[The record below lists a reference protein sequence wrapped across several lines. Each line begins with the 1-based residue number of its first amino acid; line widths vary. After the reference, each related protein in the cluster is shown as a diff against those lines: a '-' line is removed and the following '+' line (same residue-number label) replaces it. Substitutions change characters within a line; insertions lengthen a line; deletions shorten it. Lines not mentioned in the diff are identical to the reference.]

1 MDEPPQ
7 MHDGEVVEIYTL
19 ADAAGMIRNHGFIN
33 CEIVGPAVLGTS
45 QSVFRFNKTTNN
57 VDFAVIDL
65 KRTQIGVSGTL
76 TVHRC
81 SFEYC
86 LFHNVGFATHPDQYE
101 RFKWTLEQA

>member
-7 MHDGEVVEIYTL
+7 MHEGEEVEIYTL
-19 ADAAGMIRNHGFIN
+19 ADESGLIRNHSFLN

-45 QSVFRFNKTTNN
+45 ESVFRFNRTTNKI
-57 VDFAVIDL
+57 DYAVFDL
-65 KRTQIGVSGTL
+65 KPTQVGIVGAL
-76 TVHRC
+76 KVHRC

-101 RFKWTLEQA
+101 RFKWTLEEV